1 VAVARSV
8 LIVED
13 DPAIREILT
22 VVVGEELGVPVM
34 VARDGAEALE
44 RAQSL
49 PPTVVLLDLMLPET
63 DGFEVARQL
72 RAQPGTA
79 GAWIIAIS
87 AAGSVMESAARN
99 AGCDEFVPKPFELDD
114 LIGRVMNA
122 LAVAERDDDAGNV
135 IRFPS
140 SA

>member
-1 VAVARSV
+1 M

-22 VVVGEELGVPVM
+22 VAIGEELGVPVM
-34 VARDGAEALE
+34 VARDGSEGLE
-44 RAQSL
+44 RAKAL
-49 PPTVVLLDLMLPET
+49 VPTVVLLDLMLPET

-72 RAQPGTA
+72 RAQAATA

-87 AAGSVMESAARN
+87 AAGQPMESAALN
-99 AGCDEFVPKPFELDD
+99 AGCNEFLPKPFELEE
-114 LIGRVMNA
+114 LIERVNA
-122 LAVAERDDDAGNV
+122 GLAAADRDDDAGNL
-135 IRFPS
+135 IRFPG